1 MKKRF
6 LVVGAAWLLGTSQ
19 VSAWEGQV
27 IISIPNTSLVLHA
40 NEGEDLRQDYYGGP
54 ITKVNQLKEAG
65 SDLDFAALP
74 TFGTVDMIHQPTL
87 QVQHSTRIWTAC
99 KK

>member
-1 MKKRF
+1 MKKWF

-27 IISIPNTSLVLHA
+27 IISAPNTSLVLHA

-54 ITKVNQLKEAG
+54 ITKVNQLKEVG

-74 TFGTVDMIHQPTL
+74 TFGTVDMI
-87 QVQHSTRIWTAC
+87 SYNS
-99 KK
+99 

>member
-1 MKKRF
+1 MKKWF

-27 IISIPNTSLVLHA
+27 IISTPNVSLVLHA

-65 SDLDFAALP
+65 SDLNFAALP
-74 TFGTVDMIHQPTL
+74 TFGTVDMIHLPTL